1 MIRITSELGKQIRE
15 KLNNINNKF
24 GFLDTSSN
32 TFLNSINPLE
42 RFLAISFFISSPKNL
57 ANLSIASNS
66 LLALIAN
73 SNS

>member
-32 TFLNSINPLE
+32 CL
-42 RFLAISFFISSPKNL
+42 K
-57 ANLSIASNS
+57 
-66 LLALIAN
+66 
-73 SNS
+73 